1 MSSHHIIREKQ
12 EPALIIANGEA
23 CSMEILGQLLEW
35 SPTVVVL
42 DGAIKRVLE
51 LGIKIDVWL
60 GDFDHLHEIDFDLI
74 NYPFEKV
81 HSPDQEYTDLEKA
94 LMYLEEK
101 GYPAANI
108 VWATGR
114 RMDHTLNNFHSL
126 KRMADRIKM
135 VMIDDYSVIYPLEK
149 HFKKWYPQGTAL
161 SIMPLGEAKGV
172 YSKGLKYELNNH
184 SLALGQITSSSNET
198 VADGFVEIWYES
210 GMLMMMECVDGESV
224 N

>member
-42 DGAIKRVLE
+42 DGAIKRVLD

-60 GDFDHLHEIDFDLI
+60 GDFDHLHDIDLDLI
-74 NYPFEKV
+74 HYPFEKI
-81 HSPDQEYTDLEKA
+81 HTPDQEFTDLEKA
-94 LMYLEEK
+94 MMFLEEK
-101 GYPAANI
+101 GYPAVNI

-126 KRMADRIKM
+126 KRMADRMKV
-135 VMIDDYSVIYPLEK
+135 VMIDDYSVVYPLPK
-149 HFKKWYPQGTAL
+149 NFKKWYPKGTPL
-161 SIMPLGEAKGV
+161 SIMPFGEAFRVK
-172 YSKGLKYELNNH
+172 SAGLKYELNH
-184 SLALGQITSSSNET
+184 EKLALGVMTSSSNESIK
-198 VADGFVEIWYES
+198 DGFVEITYES
-210 GMLMMMECVDGESV
+210 GMLLMMECVD
-224 N
+224 

>member
-35 SPTVVVL
+35 SPTVLVL
-42 DGAIKRVLE
+42 DGALKRVLE
-51 LGIKIDVWL
+51 LGIKVDVWL
-60 GDFDHLHEIDFDLI
+60 GDFDHSDEIDLELI

-81 HSPDQEYTDLEKA
+81 HAPDQNFTDLEKA

-114 RMDHTLNNFHSL
+114 RMDHTLNNFHAL
-126 KRMADRIKM
+126 KRMQNRIKA
-135 VMIDDYSVIYPLEK
+135 VLIDDYSVIYPLPK
-149 HFKKWYPQGTAL
+149 QFKKWYPAGTAL
-161 SIMPLGEAKGV
+161 SIMPFGSAKNV
-172 YSKGLKYELNNH
+172 CSSGLKYELNQH
-184 SLALGQITSSSNET
+184 DLELGIMTSSSNEAA
-198 VADGFVEIWYES
+198 ADGFVEITYES
-210 GMLMMMECVDGESV
+210 GMLLLMECTD
-224 N
+224 

>member
-12 EPALIIANGEA
+12 EPALIIANGES

-42 DGAIKRVLE
+42 DGAIQRVLD

-60 GDFDHLHEIDFDLI
+60 GDFDHLHEINLDLI

-81 HSPDQEYTDLEKA
+81 HTPDQEYTDLEKA

-126 KRMADRIKM
+126 KRMVNRMKM
-135 VMIDDYSVIYPLEK
+135 VMIDDYSVIYPLPK
-149 HFKKWYPQGTAL
+149 TFQKWYPKGTSL
-161 SIMPLGEAKGV
+161 SIMPFGEAYQVK
-172 YSKGLKYELNNH
+172 SKGLKFELNH
-184 SLALGQITSSSNET
+184 EQLALGVLTSSSNET
-198 VADGFVEIWYES
+198 TQDGIVEITYES
-210 GMLMMMECVDGESV
+210 GMLLMMECVD
-224 N
+224 

>member
-51 LGIKIDVWL
+51 LGVKVDVWL
-60 GDFDHLHEIDFDLI
+60 GDFDHLHDIDEDLI
-74 NYPFEKV
+74 NYPFQKI
-81 HSPDQEYTDLEKA
+81 HTPDQEYTDLEKA

-126 KRMADRIKM
+126 KRMAERMKV
-135 VMIDDYSVIYPLEK
+135 VMIDDYSVIYPLPK
-149 HFKKWYPQGTAL
+149 TFNKWYPKGTSL
-161 SIMPLGEAKGV
+161 SIMPLGEAYQVK
-172 YSKGLKYELNNH
+172 SSGLKYELNH
-184 SLALGQITSSSNET
+184 EQLALGILTSSSNET
-198 VADGFVEIWYES
+198 IADGIVEISYES
-210 GMLMMMECVDGESV
+210 GMLLMMECVD
-224 N
+224 